1 MISVKITLA
10 QVALKVISSVM
21 EFVQLALKIVNF
33 VPTLTV
39 VLTVRLDSFWGRI
52 ILHVSLV
59 TLLVLNV

>member
-1 MISVKITLA
+1 VKITLA